1 MKVFFLFLFAL
12 LLFSGCSS
20 RTLTASQ
27 SNPSL
32 LPSYQPIQTQK
43 VFQPQDNLTS
53 EYSDDAIMQALYDEF
68 EHWNHTPYRYGGTSK
83 YGVDCSSLVQQV
95 YFNALRVYVPRT
107 TALQAKVGYRVAK
120 HKSKT
125 GDLLLFRTGRNTRH
139 SGIYLKS
146 GDFINTSSKHGV
158 TISNLN
164 NPYWKSKYWQTRRI
178 LP

>member
-12 LLFSGCSS
+12 FFLSGCSS
-20 RTLTASQ
+20 KTIHTAQ
-27 SNPSL
+27 SEPTL
-32 LPSYQPIQTQK
+32 LPSNQSTHSQRILQREDIALSE
-43 VFQPQDNLTS
+43 FDN
-53 EYSDDAIMQALYDEF
+53 DAIMQALYDEYQQ
-68 EHWNHTPYRYGGTSK
+68 WNQTPYKYGGTSK

-95 YFNALRVYVPRT
+95 YFNALRVHVPRT
-107 TALQAKVGYRVAK
+107 TAMQAKIGYRVAK

-146 GDFINTSSKHGV
+146 GDFINASSKHGV

-164 NPYWKSKYWQTRRI
+164 NPYWRSKYWQTRRI